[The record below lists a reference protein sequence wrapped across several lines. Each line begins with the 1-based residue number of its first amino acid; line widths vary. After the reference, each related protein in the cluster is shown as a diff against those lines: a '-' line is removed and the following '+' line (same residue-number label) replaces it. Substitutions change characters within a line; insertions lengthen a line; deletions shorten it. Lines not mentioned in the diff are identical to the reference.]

1 MTAVT
6 ATQTQFSPPSPRDRL
21 QARLDA
27 EISAGTVESGDRTAL
42 ESALDT
48 IDEAMRA
55 SRDGASAGTR
65 TSPDQM
71 RAKIESLI
79 DEQVES
85 GALTSDQADE
95 LKQLFADA
103 GPKGGPGGPP
113 PPPPEG
119 ETGEAESSSASSSDL
134 ADLLMAFLKQL
145 QEKTSSTTAYATDG
159 SATSSSSTALVLDKT
174 A

>member
-6 ATQTQFSPPSPRDRL
+6 ATQPQFSPPSPRDRL

-119 ETGEAESSSASSSDL
+119 ETGEAGSSASSSDL

>member
-119 ETGEAESSSASSSDL
+119 ETGEAGSSASSSDL

>member
-6 ATQTQFSPPSPRDRL
+6 ATQPQFSPPSPRDRL

-55 SRDGASAGTR
+55 SRDGAATGTR

-119 ETGEAESSSASSSDL
+119 ETGEAESSASSSDL
-134 ADLLMAFLKQL
+134 ADLLVAFLKQL

-159 SATSSSSTALVLDKT
+159 SATTSSSTSLVLDRT